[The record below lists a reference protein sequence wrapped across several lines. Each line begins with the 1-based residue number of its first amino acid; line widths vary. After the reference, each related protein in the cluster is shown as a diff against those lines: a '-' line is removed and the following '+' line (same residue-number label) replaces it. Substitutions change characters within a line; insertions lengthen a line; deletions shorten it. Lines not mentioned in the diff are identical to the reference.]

1 MTKRL
6 KNLYTKMI
14 ILAIIILAYFII
26 LQYLF
31 KDEKVYKDPLNKKR
45 FYIPF
50 YGKISG
56 WPLSHIIAYI
66 IFTYQYPEYWYHIIF
81 LGIIW
86 EIIEYFFKLLST
98 KKNKKLKFK
107 RTRND
112 NNEIEYTTWWDSS
125 TQDIVWNSLGGIIG
139 IGLSRIFKK

>member
-1 MTKRL
+1 MNKRL

-14 ILAIIILAYFII
+14 ILAFVILAYFII

-31 KDEKVYKDPLNKKR
+31 KDKKVHKDPLNKKR

-56 WPLSHIIAYI
+56 WPLSHIIAYA

-81 LGIIW
+81 LGMLW
-86 EIIEYFFKLLST
+86 EVVEYGFNYYQAGGKNVTFHNTRT
-98 KKNKKLKFK
+98 KNS
-107 RTRND
+107 
-112 NNEIEYTTWWDSS
+112 IEYTNWWEASR
-125 TQDIVWNSLGGIIG
+125 QDIVWNSLGGIIG
-139 IGLSRIFKK
+139 MALSRIFKK